1 MRTVD
6 VIIPTVGHIYKTS
19 HPYTCLSRLQF
30 IPFPIRVH
38 VVTGGKSWAEA
49 INIGLSQTDGKNDV
63 ILMDDDVFINE
74 YTFVGMDNV
83 YEKGDIFGF
92 RLLFPDGKIQHA
104 GGLCDG
110 NMVGHIGYREENASV
125 TKDPYYV
132 CHATTSLIYIK
143 RHVLDSL
150 KGMATDI
157 PGIQF
162 EDVDFNFRALKE
174 GFKILQLPN
183 EATHIG
189 SGTKK
194 TMPKFLER
202 CDIALAEIQ
211 KRHLSDESFKSE
223 VSKYP
228 IPVLQVISA

>member
-19 HPYTCLSRLQF
+19 HPYTCLSRLHH
-30 IPFPIRVH
+30 IPFPVRVH
-38 VVTGGKSWAEA
+38 LVTGGKTWAEA
-49 INIGLSQTDGKNDV
+49 INIGLSQTDGQNDV

-74 YTFVGMDNV
+74 KTFDNMGQY

-104 GGLCDG
+104 GGLSNG
-110 NMVGHIGYREENASV
+110 REVGHIGYNEENDSI
-125 TKDPYYV
+125 TKDPYFV

-143 RHVLDSL
+143 RYVLDSL

-162 EDVDFNFRALKE
+162 EDVDFSFRALKQD
-174 GFKILQLPN
+174 FKILQLPN
-183 EATHIG
+183 EAVHIG

-194 TMPKFLER
+194 AMPKFLER
-202 CDIALAEIQ
+202 CDIAFEEVK
-211 KRHLSDESFKSE
+211 KRHLDDVEFQMK

-228 IPVLQVISA
+228 LPLLQVVPA

>member
-6 VIIPTVGHIYKTS
+6 VIIPTVGHIYKTA
-19 HPYTCLSRLQF
+19 HPFNCFSRLQH
-30 IPFPIRVH
+30 IPFPVRVH

-49 INIGLSQTDGKNDV
+49 INIGLAQTDGQNDI
-63 ILMDDDVFINE
+63 ILMDDDVFINQ
-74 YTFVGMDNV
+74 YTFTGMERFYDQA
-83 YEKGDIFGF
+83 DIFGF

-104 GGLCDG
+104 GGVCDG
-110 NMVGHIGYREENASV
+110 QMVGHIGYGDVNDSI

-143 RHVLDSL
+143 RHVLNSL

-162 EDVDFNFRALKE
+162 EDVDFSFRALKE
-174 GFKILQLPN
+174 DFKILQLPN
-183 EATHIG
+183 EAVHIG

-194 TMPKFLER
+194 TMPKFSER
-202 CDIALAEIQ
+202 CDMAFEEVK
-211 KRHLSDESFKSE
+211 KRHLSDAEFQMK